1 MKLSELSFYRRIFF
15 SYNNGSC
22 RYSRS
27 DQRFILPT
35 VNNLVSDPIPNIRF
49 NVAKSYEVL
58 IPVLKQSQETVVLLD
73 AQVKPALDKLREDS
87 DADVKYFAEKA
98 LLAGYQ

>member
-1 MKLSELSFYRRIFF
+1 MAPAVTPEVIRDY
-15 SYNNGSC
+15 
-22 RYSRS
+22 
-27 DQRFILPT
+27 ILPT

-73 AQVKPALDKLREDS
+73 SQVKPALDKLRDDS

-98 LLAGYQ
+98 LLAGM